1 MRGEYE
7 LFLWAPGFG
16 TLTKKLE
23 KMMDIFEK
31 MSEEG
36 IAAYFYSSW
45 KKCFGK
51 KDEDDDSTTDEDNN
65 QEGYDP

>member
-1 MRGEYE
+1 MD
-7 LFLWAPGFG
+7 LF
-16 TLTKKLE
+16 
-23 KMMDIFEK
+23 DK

-36 IAAYFYSSW
+36 IAAYFYSLW

-65 QEGYDP
+65 RGDHSP